1 MAVSDRTSRYLSPE
15 EAKRFYD
22 RLGSLQDWQRFYENA
37 ALEDLMAHAAFGS
50 ARAMLEF
57 GCGTGT
63 FAARLLRHYLPA
75 DARYL
80 GLDLSST
87 MASLARTRLQPW
99 SERAQV
105 RQSGGSPRIQEP
117 DASFDRFVS
126 TYVLDLLAP
135 GCIEQLLAEA
145 HRLLRP
151 GGQLCL
157 VSLTFGASRLGR
169 VVSRCW
175 QGVWKLRPTLVGG
188 CHPIELLDYL
198 QPENWHSEYQSLV
211 TRWGLTSRVV
221 VTSAR

>member
-1 MAVSDRTSRYLSPE
+1 MAVSDPTSRYLSPE

-37 ALEDLMAHAAFGS
+37 AIEDLIAHSAFSS
-50 ARAMLEF
+50 ARAVLEF
-57 GCGTGT
+57 GCGTGK
-63 FAARLLRHYLPA
+63 FAARLMNHYLPA

-87 MASLARTRLQPW
+87 MASLARKRLQPW

-126 TYVLDLLAP
+126 IYVLDLLAP

-145 HRLLRP
+145 HRLLMP
-151 GGQLCL
+151 GGRLCL

-175 QGVWKLRPTLVGG
+175 QGVWKLNPTLVGG
-188 CHPIELLDYL
+188 CHPIELLGYL
-198 QPENWHSEYQSLV
+198 QPENWKPDYDSRV
-211 TRWGLTSRVV
+211 ARWGLTSKVV
-221 VTSAR
+221 VASAK